1 MNFEFSSRIRAR
13 RAAGCWRECYSMPSR
28 SHRAAIDRPRRRGHR
43 VRRRELMFLLGGEMT
58 AARALRAQQKAM
70 PVGLLSP
77 RWPRPARFTV
87 YGRVPPRAKRNR
99 LRRGTKPG
107 DRIPVSGGPLRST
120 ARIGADDEGAGPP
133 RGKCRLVEVEE
144 KIPGRHGLTAGGRWI
159 RTFGTAARK
168 PEFRGIAGVAGGG
181 PRLRRRRHARDASA
195 CRRSEQPSRPG
206 AINRSGG
213 DGAAV
218 IAARS
223 AAPNFTTQLR
233 RCRARARRG
242 DPRRLSS

>member
-144 KIPGRHGLTAGGRWI
+144 KIPGRHGLTAGGNRI
-159 RTFGTAARK
+159 RTIGPAEKETAVRERPRGRPSSSRETTCAICRFASRN
-168 PEFRGIAGVAGGG
+168 PERRS
-181 PRLRRRRHARDASA
+181 PWPNRLRSPKLRHSQR
-195 CRRSEQPSRPG
+195 
-206 AINRSGG
+206 
-213 DGAAV
+213 
-218 IAARS
+218 
-223 AAPNFTTQLR
+223 
-233 RCRARARRG
+233 
-242 DPRRLSS
+242 

>member
-1 MNFEFSSRIRAR
+1 
-13 RAAGCWRECYSMPSR
+13 
-28 SHRAAIDRPRRRGHR
+28 
-43 VRRRELMFLLGGEMT
+43 MT

-99 LRRGTKPG
+99 LRRGTKPS

-144 KIPGRHGLTAGGRWI
+144 KIPGRHGLTAGGNRI
-159 RTFGTAARK
+159 RTIGPAEKETAVERDPA
-168 PEFRGIAGVAGGG
+168 ADHH
-181 PRLRRRRHARDASA
+181 RL
-195 CRRSEQPSRPG
+195 
-206 AINRSGG
+206 
-213 DGAAV
+213 
-218 IAARS
+218 
-223 AAPNFTTQLR
+223 
-233 RCRARARRG
+233 ARRPALN
-242 DPRRLSS
+242 DPIQLIGPASLVGNSREPFHTSGTDGSNPAPSSGESGELPYCAAGSSRSRRTHLCLAQFREICKGSG